1 MAGTVAL
8 RNNEGADLATIG
20 STEDHRAMTESQI
33 EIRRARRDDIEPLA
47 VFLEPFVAA
56 KEVLPRTPDELFYL
70 ISTGFVAVDGDQIV
84 GFATLEI
91 YSNKLG
97 EVRSLTVSSKHRGQ
111 GVASRLVQSCVDL
124 ASEKGVYEVMAITAA
139 DDLFRNL
146 GFHDALPG
154 QKRAL
159 FLQTRDEP

>member
-1 MAGTVAL
+1 M
-8 RNNEGADLATIG
+8 
-20 STEDHRAMTESQI
+20 
-33 EIRRARRDDIEPLA
+33 RRTKRDDLDPLA
-47 VFLEPFVAA
+47 QFLDPFVSA
-56 KEVLPRTPDELFYL
+56 KEVLPRTADELFYL
-70 ISTGFVAVDGDQIV
+70 ISTGFVATDGERIV

-97 EVRSLTVSSKHRGQ
+97 EVRSLTVSPDYRGK
-111 GVASRLVQSCVDL
+111 GIATKLVEACVNL
-124 ASEKGVYEVMAITAA
+124 AREKNVYEVMAITAA

-159 FLQTRDEP
+159 FLQTRNEM

>member
-1 MAGTVAL
+1 MTV
-8 RNNEGADLATIG
+8 
-20 STEDHRAMTESQI
+20 
-33 EIRRARRDDIEPLA
+33 EIRRARRDDIDPLA
-47 VFLEPFVAA
+47 TFLEPYVAA

-70 ISTGFVAVDGDQIV
+70 ISTGFVAVEGDSIV

-97 EVRSLTVSSKHRGQ
+97 EVRSLTVSPTHRGR
-111 GVASRLVQSCVDL
+111 GLASKLIEACVDL
-124 ASEKGVYEVMAITAA
+124 AKEKGVFEVMAITAA
-139 DDLFRNL
+139 DDLFRSL

-159 FLQTRDEP
+159 FLQTREEM